1 MSVQS
6 IIQLL
11 GGVGLFLFAIK
22 LISEALQLIAG
33 DRLRQL
39 IGTLTKTPIM
49 GVLVGLFF
57 SRFIPAF
64 RATAAR

>member
-49 GVLVGLFF
+49 GVLVVPASPF
-57 SRFIPAF
+57 SSK
-64 RATAAR
+64 AAAPPRS

>member
-22 LISEALQLIAG
+22 LISEALQLIA
-33 DRLRQL
+33 DCDSL
-39 IGTLTKTPIM
+39 
-49 GVLVGLFF
+49 
-57 SRFIPAF
+57 SEH
-64 RATAAR
+64 

>member
-39 IGTLTKTPIM
+39 IGTLTKLSLIH
-49 GVLVGLFF
+49 
-57 SRFIPAF
+57 I
-64 RATAAR
+64 